1 MTDAIATTEAFLAEW
16 AKGRDAIRQAVRDYF
31 TPTTTWENVGM
42 SLTTGP
48 DEALAALD
56 GFEANLGMVAMTVDI
71 HSIVALGD
79 KVLTE
84 RVDHILTADGSV
96 AASIRIMGIIETSG
110 GKITAWRDYFDT
122 AGLLGGG

>member
-1 MTDAIATTEAFLAEW
+1 
-16 AKGRDAIRQAVRDYF
+16 
-31 TPTTTWENVGM
+31 M
-42 SLTTGP
+42 SLTTGV

-56 GFEANLGMVAMTVDI
+56 GFEANLGMVAMTVDM